1 MFLHK
6 KIVKKMKIVVNN
18 WVQNISEW
26 MPQHWEQIKVPLYT
40 LFAFLQVDI
49 DIVHIIM
56 WLMIIDTISG
66 IAKAVIVDKI
76 KFTLEKFYTGIMSK
90 FVLLLIPITLALMA
104 LGIGYDFTW
113 AVEATLRL
121 IILSEGI
128 SFFTNIVSIRERK
141 VYENRDYLSII
152 LNWVREKLIS
162 IFDSTI
168 NDKNKEND
176 KRGRK

>member
-1 MFLHK
+1 MFLA
-6 KIVKKMKIVVNN
+6 VKTTKRMIEYMNTIQG
-18 WVQNISEW
+18 WIST
-26 MPQHWEQIKVPLYT
+26 HWEPIKVALYG
-40 LFAFLQVDI
+40 LFAFLNVDI
-49 DIVHIIM
+49 DVVNVIM

-66 IAKAVIVDKI
+66 VIKAIAVDKI
-76 KFTLEKFYTGIMSK
+76 KFTFKKFYLGIMSK

-113 AVEATLRL
+113 AVEAVIRL

-128 SFFTNIVSIRERK
+128 SFFTNIVSIREKK

-152 LNWVREKLIS
+152 LNWVRGELIS

-168 NDKNKEND
+168 NDKNKEDD
-176 KRGRK
+176 K

>member
-1 MFLHK
+1 MFLYKVLINKIK
-6 KIVKKMKIVVNN
+6 KVMKVWYETYSFYIG
-18 WVQNISEW
+18 E
-26 MPQHWEQIKVPLYT
+26 HWEQIKIPLYG
-40 LFAFLQVDI
+40 LFAFLNVDI
-49 DIVHIIM
+49 NVVHIIM

-76 KFTLEKFYTGIMSK
+76 KFTLEKFYLGIMSK

-113 AVEATLRL
+113 AVEAVMRL

-128 SFFTNIVSIRERK
+128 SFFTNIVSIREKK

>member
-1 MFLHK
+1 
-6 KIVKKMKIVVNN
+6 
-18 WVQNISEW
+18 
-26 MPQHWEQIKVPLYT
+26 
-40 LFAFLQVDI
+40 
-49 DIVHIIM
+49 
-56 WLMIIDTISG
+56 
-66 IAKAVIVDKI
+66 
-76 KFTLEKFYTGIMSK
+76 
-90 FVLLLIPITLALMA
+90 MA

-113 AVEATLRL
+113 AVEAVMRL

-128 SFFTNIVSIRERK
+128 SFFTNIVSIREKK

>member
-1 MFLHK
+1 MFLGIKIAK
-6 KIVKKMKIVVNN
+6 KDMIEYI
-18 WVQNISEW
+18 NIIQEW
-26 MPQHWEQIKVPLYT
+26 ITTHWYYLKVYIFS
-40 LFAFLQVDI
+40 LFAFLNINI
-49 DIVHIIM
+49 DVVNVIM
-56 WLMIIDTISG
+56 WLIIIDTISG
-66 IAKAVIVDKI
+66 LAKAVIVDKI
-76 KFTLEKFYTGIMSK
+76 QFTFKIFYIGIMSK

-113 AVEATLRL
+113 AVEVTLRL

-128 SFFTNIVSIRERK
+128 SIVTNIISVREKK

-152 LNWVREKLIS
+152 LHWVRKKLIS

-176 KRGRK
+176 K